1 MLLTVYDK
9 AYTTHVT
16 TAGDH
21 SQVSGIEFYDSG
33 DLTLCEVEPDGVVHF
48 DSGIGVTNCTSIM
61 SDNVGNAPIAKS
73 NPLHLEELVYS
84 LLRGDP
90 VDNKSALYVVKQ
102 AEVLARLLDGE
113 NI

>member
-1 MLLTVYDK
+1 VYDN
-9 AYTTHVT
+9 ACTTHVT

-21 SQVSGIEFYDSG
+21 SQISGVEFYHAG

-48 DSGIGVTNCTSIM
+48 DKGIGVTNCTPIV
-61 SDNVGNAPIAKS
+61 SDNVGNAPVAES
-73 NPLHLEELVYS
+73 DLLHLEKFVCS

-90 VDNKSALYVVKQ
+90 VDNKAALYIIKQ
-102 AEVLARLLDGE
+102 AEVLGRLFDGE